1 MHVWYV
7 DSGTVTVAN
16 TNSNAV
22 GDWDIEVEVSA
33 KIGYNEGISHIQQVF
48 AGVIRIKCH
57 SVLKLGFFCCFK
69 VHTL

>member
-16 TNSNAV
+16 TDSNAV

-48 AGVIRIKCH
+48 AGVIRIII
-57 SVLKLGFFCCFK
+57 SV
-69 VHTL
+69 TLF